1 MGFED
6 CDLRIIEREIIAYLF
21 GNFLKGIFL
30 TYNIRAYFCQNAA
43 KIMLAFAN
51 EIGKQKIEPMQMD
64 FYGFCW
70 LVTCQLNQFSEKTL
84 TSCEIEKKSTRTRTR
99 T

>member
-21 GNFLKGIFL
+21 GNVLKGIFL

-43 KIMLAFAN
+43 KSMLAFAN
-51 EIGKQKIEPMQMD
+51 EIGKQKIEPMQID

-84 TSCEIEKKSTRTRTR
+84 TSCEIEKKIYSN
-99 T
+99 